1 MIRLKCPRCAQQV
14 TVERPPADG
23 LVACACG
30 QKLRLKLPTAK
41 PVAPPGKAKPGNGAG
56 GPPPARAAGTPP
68 PVKAARPRPVEE
80 DPEEL
85 EEAVLIDEAEAEA
98 PPVVPPRKRPRPV
111 LVDEDEDGGEEEA
124 PVVRRAKRPKF
135 APLDE
140 DEAEPEPE
148 PESDAEEEPRPKKRR
163 KKKKKKKD
171 GPPDIK
177 GAHVA
182 LIGGGIVF
190 VLLLTGGLYFMW
202 KGGGSKP
209 KADPEAVL
217 AEITKAG
224 GMVERDPNTK
234 EVVKVGLTG
243 TDGRGYLLGKIK
255 DAFPNLRTLD
265 LSGTLCADIDLEH
278 LEGYT
283 GLRVLRL
290 GNTKVTGGGMQF
302 LKDLTGLEE
311 LDLSGTLVHDPGL
324 EQLKGLKNLKR
335 LILANAPLADG
346 RGLAAAIPGLE
357 IVK

>member
-1 MIRLKCPRCAQQV
+1 MIRLKCPRCDQPV
-14 TVERPPADG
+14 TFEKPPADG

-41 PVAPPGKAKPGNGAG
+41 PVAPPVQAKAVNGAG
-56 GPPPARAAGTPP
+56 GPPPARAAGSPP
-68 PVKAARPRPVEE
+68 AKVARPRPVEE

-85 EEAVLIDEAEAEA
+85 EEAVLIDEGEDEAA
-98 PPVVPPRKRPRPV
+98 PPAPPRKRPRPV
-111 LVDEDEDGGEEEA
+111 VVDDGDGDEEEA

-140 DEAEPEPE
+140 DQAEPEPE
-148 PESDAEEEPRPKKRR
+148 PEAEEEEEPRPKKRR

-202 KGGGSKP
+202 KGGSSKP
-209 KADPEAVL
+209 KADPQAVI
-217 AEITKAG
+217 AEINQVG
-224 GMVERDPNTK
+224 GNIQRDPNTQ
-234 EVVKVGLTG
+234 EVVQIGLVGTE
-243 TDGRGYLLGKIK
+243 GRGYLLGKIK

-265 LSGTLCADIDLEH
+265 LSNTKVADVDLEH

-290 GNTKVTGGGMQF
+290 GNTKVTSGGMQF
-302 LKDLTGLEE
+302 LKDMTGLEE
-311 LDLSGTLVHDPGL
+311 LDLGGTLVTDAGL
-324 EQLKGLKNLKR
+324 EQLKGLKGLKR
-335 LILANAPLADG
+335 LNLSNTPLASG

-357 IVK
+357 VTN